1 MGKLTINSVSDSNV
15 SYEGSSTEMDEFI
28 PIVRVLQPEGYN
40 TDQEGLFFEKDENG
54 NDIMVDLLT
63 QTEASQVS
71 FSISELTTSLNKPIM
86 PFLVLKAGPDFT
98 FGKGDDD
105 GYISLELSLEK
116 DKYVEVEGAT
126 ASIKLKGDAHY
137 SDKVLVKWEDKIDV
151 EIDITTK
158 KSIEFYIR
166 FLANDDKDRFEGDYE
181 NLFCGCFKV
190 IFIAYYKDVFNLEE
204 VDLLFKENKRA
215 KEFNKKGDFAGN
227 GYCINTADRGLGA
240 ILKDTDNFYKEP
252 NYIKLGG
259 NGVRLESGSIRAAI
273 IAKLGYIK
281 SYIEIRT
288 NNYNTF
294 DKPTKLNSSLSK
306 KILEEINERRG
317 YHLYYFSMHGDYHVM
332 LLLINYTDPKEPTFR
347 ILDQGYV
354 DSGSNSRFIEFAKMD
369 SVFLII
375 AEAFWESKNKHA
387 KNILLWRIQRK

>member
-15 SYEGSSTEMDEFI
+15 SYEGVTTEMDEFI
-28 PIVRVLQPEGYN
+28 PLVSLRDPQKYN
-40 TDQEGLFFEKDENG
+40 TKNDELLMDMDENG
-54 NDIMVDLLT
+54 NPIFVDLLSET
-63 QTEASQVS
+63 VDSQVNEA
-71 FSISELTTSLNKPIM
+71 IQAIITKLEKPII
-86 PFLVLKAGPDFT
+86 PFTVKKGGPDFT

-105 GYISLELSLEK
+105 GYLSLELSLEK

-126 ASIKLKGDAHY
+126 ASIKLKDDTNY
-137 SDKVLVKWEDKIDV
+137 SDKVLVKWEDNIDV

-204 VDLLFKENKRA
+204 VDLLFKENKSA

-306 KILEEINERRG
+306 KILEEINERKG